1 MKKLIQVLSAVL
13 MIISVSGCVQKE
25 NENIQEE
32 KIEVT
37 KMRAIAELATV
48 ECYFHNV
55 AKFDQSN
62 DKSWFEF
69 WKKENTKFWIEY
81 DGIVTVGIKALDE
94 LKIEVDNETV
104 NITLPHAEVIT
115 ATVSPES
122 LTEKSFFYDVNS
134 QKPTA
139 EMETKAFEA
148 AQNDMM
154 NAAKENKALLVNAE
168 DNAKELLKKYVQY
181 IGDLVGIEYK
191 INWIEIETTEN
202 NPQTE

>member
-13 MIISVSGCVQKE
+13 LIISVSGCVQKE

-94 LKIEVDNETV
+94 LKIEIDNETV
-104 NITLPHAEVIT
+104 NISLPHAEVIT
-115 ATVSPES
+115 ATVNPES
-122 LTEKSFFYDVNS
+122 LTENSFFYDVNS

-181 IGDLVGIEYK
+181 IGDLMGIEYK

>member
-13 MIISVSGCVQKE
+13 LIISVSGCVQKE

-94 LKIEVDNETV
+94 LKIEIDNEKV
-104 NITLPHAEVIT
+104 NITLPHAEVIA
-115 ATVSPES
+115 ATVNPES

-191 INWIEIETTEN
+191 INWIEIETTKN

>member
-1 MKKLIQVLSAVL
+1 MKKLIQVLSAIL
-13 MIISVSGCVQKE
+13 LIISVSGCVQKE

-94 LKIEVDNETV
+94 LKIEIDNETV
-104 NITLPHAEVIT
+104 NISLPHAEVIT
-115 ATVSPES
+115 ATVNPES
-122 LTEKSFFYDVNS
+122 LTENSFFYDVNS

-181 IGDLVGIEYK
+181 IGDLMGIEYK